1 MASSFSSSSSSS
13 SSKSL
18 YLSRKLICF
27 LLAISLIVGYG
38 SVEASRFGRMMMMME
53 GEENSR
59 ESSSQHLKVY
69 KKENAYKTDNLLF
82 TMLPKGVP
90 IPPSAPSKRH
100 NAIVDSS
107 PQN

>member
-1 MASSFSSSSSSS
+1 MASSPS
-13 SSKSL
+13 SSKTL
-18 YLSRKLICF
+18 YFSRKLIC
-27 LLAISLIVGYG
+27 LVLAISLLVGYG
-38 SVEASRFGRMMMMME
+38 VEARFGRMMME
-53 GEENSR
+53 EQENSR
-59 ESSSQHLKVY
+59 IFSSQHMKVY
-69 KKENAYKTDNLLF
+69 KKENAYKIENLLF